1 MKHNNYYDL
10 KQINPNKTM
19 KFKLYPR
26 ESGKSNYEYHKL
38 KKEFNRQKR
47 GKR

>member
-1 MKHNNYYDL
+1 MKHRYYDP
-10 KQINPNKTM
+10 KQITSNKVL

-26 ESGKSNYEYHKL
+26 ESGKSEYEYHKL
-38 KKEFNRQKR
+38 KKDFNKQKR

>member
-1 MKHNNYYDL
+1 MKNKYYDP
-10 KQINPNKTM
+10 KQINPNKVY

-38 KKEFNRQKR
+38 KKDFNRQKR

>member
-1 MKHNNYYDL
+1 MKNNYYDP
-10 KQINPNKTM
+10 KQIKPNKIY

-26 ESGKSNYEYHKL
+26 ESGKSNYEYNKL
-38 KKEFNRQKR
+38 KKDFNRQKR

>member
-1 MKHNNYYDL
+1 MKDKFYDIKNL
-10 KQINPNKTM
+10 KPNKIY

-26 ESGKSNYEYHKL
+26 ESGKSEYEYHKL
-38 KKEFNRQKR
+38 KKDFNKQKR